1 MAPARLRR
9 LTYHPRVPETRFF
22 TCNLCE
28 AMCGLRLEVE
38 GDRVTS
44 VRGDDDDPLSR
55 GHICP
60 KAHGLRELHED
71 PDRVRVPRI
80 REGSKW
86 RDASWDEAM
95 DLAATRLRAIRARH
109 GKDAV
114 ALYVGNPAVH
124 SHRGSMAALVYAA
137 ALSTRNRYDPN
148 SQDSAPRLFACMQV
162 YGDALAMGVPDFERI
177 DYLLMLGANPA
188 ASNGSMMGLG
198 NPKARFAAIRERGG
212 KIVLVDPRRT
222 ESAAWCTSHHFI
234 RPGGDAALLLAMLHT
249 IFAEELESKDLAK
262 SCAGAQDLRGLCN
275 DFSPERVAPA
285 IGIDA
290 AAIRAMAR
298 ELATTERAAVYARVG
313 VCQNAFGPVA
323 SWLVEALNLVTGHF
337 DRAGGIVFPKAA
349 ADVAPLARKLV
360 GNHHGRWR
368 SRVRKLPELLGA
380 LPSGAM
386 AEEME
391 TPGDGQIRA
400 LVCVAGNPVSST
412 PNGPRLE
419 RAIEKLDFVVAVDF
433 YVNETSR
440 HAHVI
445 LPPKH
450 VFESGYYDLVLSRFA
465 VRNAAKY
472 SPPIVSSK
480 NDARDDWEIATELA
494 ARLRGPKSALARRA
508 VLRAMRNLPE
518 RALDVMLRTGPYRLS
533 LRELERA
540 EHGLDFGPLEA
551 GGAKRIFHEDGRAR
565 LAPAALAV
573 DVPRVRAWIDAQR
586 ADDLLLIG
594 RRHLRSNN
602 SWLHNV
608 RSLAKGPDR
617 ARLFVH
623 PEDARRLRLD
633 DGCRAR
639 VASRAGSASVLVEIT
654 DEVMPGVVSLP
665 HGFGHQAA
673 AETLRVA
680 GALPGTSANVLT
692 DDQRLEPV
700 IGNSIL
706 TGLAITIERED
717 PA

>member
-1 MAPARLRR
+1 
-9 LTYHPRVPETRFF
+9 
-22 TCNLCE
+22 
-28 AMCGLRLEVE
+28 MCGLRVEVD

-44 VRGDDDDPLSR
+44 VRGDDDDVLSR

-60 KAHGLRELHED
+60 KAHGLRELYED
-71 PDRVRVPRI
+71 PDRVRTPRI
-80 REGSKW
+80 RDGDRF

-95 DLAATRLRAIRARH
+95 DLVATRLRAIRREH
-109 GKDAV
+109 GKDAI
-114 ALYVGNPAVH
+114 ALYIGNPAVH
-124 SHRGSMAALVYAA
+124 SHRASMATILLTAA
-137 ALSTRNRYDPN
+137 IGTKNRYDPN

-188 ASNGSMMGLG
+188 ASNGSMLGLG

-212 KIVLVDPRRT
+212 KVVLVDPRRT
-222 ESAAWCTSHHFI
+222 ESAAWSTSHHFI
-234 RPGGDAALLLAMLHT
+234 RPGGDAALLLALLHVV
-249 IFAEELESKDLAK
+249 FADRLEARELAHT
-262 SCAGAQDLRGLCN
+262 CAGLDDLRACCK

-285 IGIDA
+285 IGVEA
-290 AAIRAMAR
+290 ETIRGIAR
-298 ELATTERAAVYARVG
+298 DLATTARAAVYARVG

-337 DRAGGIVFPKAA
+337 DRPGGIVFPKAA

-360 GNHHGRWR
+360 GNHYGRWR
-368 SRVRKLPELLGA
+368 SRVRELPEFLGA
-380 LPSGAM
+380 IPSAAM

-400 LVCVAGNPVSST
+400 LVCVAGNPVCST

-419 RAIEKLDFVVAVDF
+419 RAIQKLDFVVAVDF
-433 YVNETSR
+433 YVSETSR

-450 VFESGYYDLVLSRFA
+450 VFETGNYDLVLSRFA
-465 VRNAAKY
+465 ARNGAKY
-472 SPPIVSSK
+472 SPPIVDSHD
-480 NDARDDWEIATELA
+480 DARDDWAIATELA

-508 VLRAMRNLPE
+508 FLRATRELPE
-518 RALDVMLRTGPYRLS
+518 RAIDVMLRTGPYRLS
-533 LRELERA
+533 LRDVERA

-551 GGAKRIFHEDGRAR
+551 GGAKRIFHEDGRAH
-565 LAPAALAV
+565 LAPSPLVA
-573 DVPRVRAWIDAQR
+573 DVPRVGAWVDAQTR
-586 ADDLLLIG
+586 SRDEIVLIG

-623 PEDARRLRLD
+623 PDDARRLALE

-639 VASRAGSASVLVEIT
+639 VASRAGSASVIVTIT

-673 AETLRVA
+673 ADTLRVA
-680 GALPGTSANVLT
+680 GALPGASANALT
-692 DDQRLEPV
+692 DDQRVEPV

-706 TGLAITIERED
+706 NGVAVTIEREGEITSS
-717 PA
+717 ASRR